1 MTYLKQKR
9 RFTESI
15 TQFYAA
21 SVLLAL
27 EELHLMMIA
36 YRDLKVS
43 IKNGALNFYFC
54 FQFRKPFLSYSA

>member
-43 IKNGALNFYFC
+43 IKNVAHNFYLC
-54 FQFRKPFLSYSA
+54 FQFR